1 MSSSYYEIRVAGV
14 LPPEALL
21 DFERLT
27 ASVEPVKT
35 VVHGPLRD
43 QAALGGLL
51 ARFELL
57 GVQVLEVRRVY
68 DADPP
73 AGAADSDRL
82 TGEVL
87 PEGKAMDI
95 GPVEL
100 IVLVFPGEGADPAVA
115 EVLTEVTS
123 GGHITVL
130 DLAVLTRTAD
140 GLVRITDVHEN
151 LDGTGFG
158 SLTITAQ
165 PVITQDDLD
174 AVRASLEP
182 GKSAAIVAFEHSWA
196 LRLAVAAEGAGGA
209 VIRTDAISGTGAAA
223 VAESEAAVREAE
235 AAVAEAE
242 RAAEQYSTIS
252 PRSSP
257 AGGNDLLGQLAE
269 LARLRDSGALSAA
282 EYEAVKSTLLK
293 A

>member
-1 MSSSYYEIRVAGV
+1 MPSYYEIRVAGV

-21 DFERLT
+21 DFDRLT
-27 ASVEPVKT
+27 ASVEPVET
-35 VVHGPLRD
+35 VVHGPLQD

-51 ARFELL
+51 ARFELF
-57 GVQVLEVRRVY
+57 GVQILEVRRVHG
-68 DADPP
+68 ADPP
-73 AGAADSDRL
+73 AEAADSD
-82 TGEVL
+82 VL
-87 PEGKAMDI
+87 PMGKAMDI

-130 DLAVLTRTAD
+130 DLAVLTRSPD
-140 GLVRITDVHEN
+140 GLVRTADVHEN
-151 LDGTGFG
+151 LDDVGFG
-158 SLTITAQ
+158 SLVITAQ

-174 AVRASLEP
+174 TVRASLEP
-182 GKSAAIVAFEHSWA
+182 GKSAAIMAFEHSWA
-196 LRLAVAAEGAGGA
+196 RRLAVAAEGAGGA

-242 RAAEQYSTIS
+242 RAAEQYSTIRPQPS
-252 PRSSP
+252 
-257 AGGNDLLGQLAE
+257 ATGGNDMLGQLAE
-269 LARLRDSGALSAA
+269 LTRLRDAGALSDAEFEAA
-282 EYEAVKSTLLK
+282 KVRLLNS
-293 A
+293 

>member
-1 MSSSYYEIRVAGV
+1 MPSYYEIRVAGV

-21 DFERLT
+21 DFDRLT
-27 ASVEPVKT
+27 ASVEPVET
-35 VVHGPLRD
+35 VVHGPLQD

-51 ARFELL
+51 ARFELF
-57 GVQVLEVRRVY
+57 GVQVLEVRRVHG
-68 DADPP
+68 ADPP
-73 AGAADSDRL
+73 AEAADSD
-82 TGEVL
+82 VL
-87 PEGKAMDI
+87 PKGKAMDI

-130 DLAVLTRTAD
+130 DLAVLTRSPD
-140 GLVRITDVHEN
+140 GLVRTADVHEN
-151 LDGTGFG
+151 LDDIGFG
-158 SLTITAQ
+158 SLVITAQ

-174 AVRASLEP
+174 TVRASLEP
-182 GKSAAIVAFEHSWA
+182 GKSAAIVAFEHSWTR
-196 LRLAVAAEGAGGA
+196 RLAVAAENAGGA

-242 RAAEQYSTIS
+242 RAAEQYSTIRPQPS
-252 PRSSP
+252 
-257 AGGNDLLGQLAE
+257 ATGGNDMLGQLAE
-269 LARLRDSGALSAA
+269 LTRLRDAGALSDAEFEAA
-282 EYEAVKSTLLK
+282 KVRLLNS
-293 A
+293 

>member
-1 MSSSYYEIRVAGV
+1 VPSYYEIRVAGV

-21 DFERLT
+21 DFDRLT
-27 ASVEPVKT
+27 ASVEPVET
-35 VVHGPLRD
+35 VVHGPLQD

-51 ARFELL
+51 ARFELF
-57 GVQVLEVRRVY
+57 GVQILEVRRVHG
-68 DADPP
+68 ADPP
-73 AGAADSDRL
+73 AEAADSD
-82 TGEVL
+82 VL
-87 PEGKAMDI
+87 PKGKAMDI

-100 IVLVFPGEGADPAVA
+100 IVLVFPGEGADPAVT
-115 EVLTEVTS
+115 EVLAEVTS
-123 GGHITVL
+123 GGQITVL
-130 DLAVLTRTAD
+130 DVAVLTRTPD
-140 GLVRITDVHEN
+140 GLVRTTDVREN
-151 LDGTGFG
+151 LDDIGFG
-158 SLTITAQ
+158 SLVITAQ

-174 AVRASLEP
+174 TVRASLEP
-182 GKSAAIVAFEHSWA
+182 GKSAAIVAFEHSWTR
-196 LRLAVAAEGAGGA
+196 RLAVAAENAGGA

-282 EYEAVKSTLLK
+282 EYEAVKSTLLRG
-293 A
+293 

>member
-1 MSSSYYEIRVAGV
+1 MPSYYEIRVAGV

-21 DFERLT
+21 DFDRLT
-27 ASVEPVKT
+27 ASVEPVET
-35 VVHGPLRD
+35 VVHGPLQD

-51 ARFELL
+51 ARFELF
-57 GVQVLEVRRVY
+57 GVQILEVRRVHG
-68 DADPP
+68 ADPP
-73 AGAADSDRL
+73 AEAADSD
-82 TGEVL
+82 VL
-87 PEGKAMDI
+87 PKGKAMDI

-130 DLAVLTRTAD
+130 DLAVLTRTPD
-140 GLVRITDVHEN
+140 GLVRTADVHEN
-151 LDGTGFG
+151 LDDVGFG
-158 SLTITAQ
+158 SLVITAQ

-174 AVRASLEP
+174 TVRASLEP
-182 GKSAAIVAFEHSWA
+182 GKSAAIMAFEHSWA
-196 LRLAVAAEGAGGA
+196 RRLAVAAEGAGGA

-242 RAAEQYSTIS
+242 RAAEQYSTIRPQPS
-252 PRSSP
+252 
-257 AGGNDLLGQLAE
+257 ATGGNDMLGQLAE
-269 LARLRDSGALSAA
+269 LTRLRDAGALSDAEFEAA
-282 EYEAVKSTLLK
+282 KVRLLNS
-293 A
+293 

>member
-51 ARFELL
+51 ARFELF
-57 GVQVLEVRRVY
+57 GVQILEVRRVHG
-68 DADPP
+68 ADPP
-73 AGAADSDRL
+73 AEAADSD
-82 TGEVL
+82 VL
-87 PEGKAMDI
+87 PKGKAMDI

-100 IVLVFPGEGADPAVA
+100 IVLVFPGEGADPTVT

-123 GGHITVL
+123 GGQITVL
-130 DLAVLTRTAD
+130 DLAVLTRTLD
-140 GLVRITDVHEN
+140 GLVRTTDVREN
-151 LDGTGFG
+151 LDDIGFG
-158 SLTITAQ
+158 SLVITAQ

-174 AVRASLEP
+174 TVRASLEP
-182 GKSAAIVAFEHSWA
+182 GKSAAIVAFEHSWTR
-196 LRLAVAAEGAGGA
+196 RLAVAAENAGGA

-242 RAAEQYSTIS
+242 RAAEQYSTIRPQPS
-252 PRSSP
+252 
-257 AGGNDLLGQLAE
+257 ATGGNELLGQLAE
-269 LARLRDSGALSAA
+269 LARLRDAGALSEAEFEAA
-282 EYEAVKSTLLK
+282 KVRLLSS
-293 A
+293 

>member
-1 MSSSYYEIRVAGV
+1 
-14 LPPEALL
+14 
-21 DFERLT
+21 
-27 ASVEPVKT
+27 
-35 VVHGPLRD
+35 
-43 QAALGGLL
+43 
-51 ARFELL
+51 
-57 GVQVLEVRRVY
+57 
-68 DADPP
+68 
-73 AGAADSDRL
+73 
-82 TGEVL
+82 
-87 PEGKAMDI
+87 MDI

-130 DLAVLTRTAD
+130 DLAVLTRTPD
-140 GLVRITDVHEN
+140 GLVRTADVHEN
-151 LDGTGFG
+151 LDDIGFG
-158 SLTITAQ
+158 SLVITAQ

-174 AVRASLEP
+174 TVRASLEP

-242 RAAEQYSTIS
+242 RAAEQYSTIRPQPS
-252 PRSSP
+252 
-257 AGGNDLLGQLAE
+257 ATGGNDMLGQLAE
-269 LARLRDSGALSAA
+269 LTRLRDAGALSDAEFEAA
-282 EYEAVKSTLLK
+282 KVRLLNS
-293 A
+293 

>member
-1 MSSSYYEIRVAGV
+1 VPSYYEIRVAGV

-21 DFERLT
+21 DFDRLT
-27 ASVEPVKT
+27 ASVEPVET
-35 VVHGPLRD
+35 VVHGPLQD

-51 ARFELL
+51 ARFELF
-57 GVQVLEVRRVY
+57 GVQILEVRRVHG
-68 DADPP
+68 ADPP
-73 AGAADSDRL
+73 AEAADSD
-82 TGEVL
+82 VL
-87 PEGKAMDI
+87 PKGKAMDI

-282 EYEAVKSTLLK
+282 EYEAVKSTLLRG
-293 A
+293 